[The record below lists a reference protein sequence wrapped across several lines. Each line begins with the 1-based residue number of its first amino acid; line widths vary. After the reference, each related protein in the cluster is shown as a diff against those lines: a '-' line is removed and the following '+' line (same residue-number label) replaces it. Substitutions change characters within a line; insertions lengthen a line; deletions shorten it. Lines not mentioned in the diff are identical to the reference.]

1 MYQLAFDEELCA
13 TCETCDCLTRC
24 QYMDVDRETARKEML
39 GIAGGEDSFV
49 LHDCVTC
56 YGCEEY
62 CNRGNHPFYLIVQR
76 QEENDILPLP
86 RPLVTYGVQ
95 MAVPWR
101 GDLEI
106 EEVTS
111 PVLSLGVF
119 PQLESLIQGRLFDGV
134 SLLSTDRRTSFHL
147 FCQLM
152 YLHYARIS
160 VINDRLP
167 GVIDN
172 IARHGV
178 EEVIFLHDECYGTYT
193 SYASAFGIEVPFRP
207 IHLFEFLHGRLVELS
222 EEIRPLGYKVAY
234 QRPCSSRLSSDK
246 LHFVDDIFEK
256 IGVDKPAREYEGENA
271 LCCAG
276 VIRSLRQ
283 PGSVQ
288 RAKEIQQRNIRDM
301 LDAGAQFCV
310 INCPACMGTLAG
322 PLLSAGLMPI
332 FMSDLCRLAIGEQPA
347 GR

>member
-1 MYQLAFDEELCA
+1 MYQLAFDEDLCVS
-13 TCETCDCLTRC
+13 CENCDCLTRC
-24 QYMDVDRETARKEML
+24 QYMDVETDTAREEML
-39 GIAGGEDSFV
+39 KIADGEDSFV
-49 LHDCVTC
+49 LRDCVTC

-62 CNRGNHPFYLIVQR
+62 CEKGNHPFYLIVQR
-76 QEENDILPLP
+76 QEEKDILPLP

-95 MAVPWR
+95 MGVPWR

-106 EEVTS
+106 EDVTE

-119 PQLESLIQGRLFDGV
+119 PQLASLIQGKLFEGV
-134 SLLSTDRRTSFHL
+134 SLLSKDKRTTFHL

-167 GVIDN
+167 KVIEN

-178 EEVIFLHDECYGTYT
+178 NEVIFLHDECYGTYT
-193 SYASAFGIEVPFRP
+193 SYASAFGIEVPFTP
-207 IHLFEFLHGRLVELS
+207 IHLFEFLHDRLTD
-222 EEIRPLGYKVAY
+222 IKDKIKPLGFKVAY

-246 LHFVDDIFEK
+246 LHFVDDIFDL
-256 IGVDKPAREYEGENA
+256 IGADKPEREYEDENA

-276 VIRSLRQ
+276 IIRSLRQ
-283 PGSVQ
+283 PGSIQ
-288 RAKEIQQRNIRDM
+288 RAKEIQQRNIQDM
-301 LDAGAQFCV
+301 LDVGAQFCV
-310 INCPACMGTLAG
+310 MNCPACMGTLAG
-322 PLLSAGLMPI
+322 PLLNAGLMPI
-332 FMSDLCRLAIGEQPA
+332 FMSDLCRLAIGEKPA